1 MAAMVANPCL
11 LAFVSCHI
19 VDTLVKNL
27 QFLNVND
34 NFSSLTKIAVCICA
48 REDGLVIFCKIVIC
62 QLWMVEETK
71 LSAGVIGDGLPVGN

>member
-11 LAFVSCHI
+11 LTFVSCHI

-34 NFSSLTKIAVCICA
+34 NFSSMTKITACIWARDNVNVEICA
-48 REDGLVIFCKIVIC
+48 LGLDVLLVVVTVNKC
-62 QLWMVEETK
+62 
-71 LSAGVIGDGLPVGN
+71 

>member
-11 LAFVSCHI
+11 LTFVSCHI
-19 VDTLVKNL
+19 VHALVKNL
-27 QFLNVND
+27 QFLNIN
-34 NFSSLTKIAVCICA
+34 NFSSLTKITGYICA

-71 LSAGVIGDGLPVGN
+71 LSAGVIGDGLPVCN